1 MKQIAEIIL
10 AFLSIL
16 GLLLTDGIN
25 IIWSILIAL
34 VGIVCIVMLSFDY
47 YKDKQTNKI
56 ICTSDEEIKTQMKK
70 IIKTPGKVGIMSR
83 DLSWVDVEVEACIKE
98 KAKSMLIFAEDP
110 SPLTQ
115 RLELAGVEMRY
126 YGVFGFEPKT
136 RFTIIRYNTNKPQV
150 AIANTEHSIRK
161 RGKVKHTIYQTSTQ
175 GREDEWINS
184 LTSDM
189 LDLCRKACEKNKK

>member
-150 AIANTEHSIRK
+150 AIANIEHSIRK
-161 RGKVKHTIYQTSTQ
+161 RSKVKHTIYQTSTQ
-175 GREDEWINS
+175 GREDE
-184 LTSDM
+184 
-189 LDLCRKACEKNKK
+189 